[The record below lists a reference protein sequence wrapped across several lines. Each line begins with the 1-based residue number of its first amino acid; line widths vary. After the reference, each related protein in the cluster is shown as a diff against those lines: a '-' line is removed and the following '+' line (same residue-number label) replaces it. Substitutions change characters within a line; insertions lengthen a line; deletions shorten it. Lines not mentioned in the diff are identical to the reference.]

1 MHYNIYLAEK
11 IPAIEENKKE
21 SLEVLA
27 EIERL
32 KPDAAKKEF
41 KENWNARYGIKFLT
55 SRLTSFARE
64 VSDSVC
70 RRLEPF
76 RQDTDDPQY
85 LQFDDMT
92 EELKDE
98 YKNGTTTKVKL
109 PNGTYLEPYLNLDG
123 GYTVYNGK
131 VYKSE
136 FGQLKHRKRN
146 KRAKK
151 MQVVE
156 VPNRKLYKTYEEFA
170 DERYTFNPETGTY
183 GYFWNPQAFYDW
195 FSIGGRWPCEF
206 LVKEDCFE
214 SSLGEIDYDR
224 EPTKAPE
231 GYKWVCFARK
241 KDIQWQ
247 VMRDTQ
253 FKDLSED
260 YEYLRACFEA
270 GEMLKEEDKAH
281 NYYSIKENKILYWG
295 DIVYVAGETFQE
307 YLDRHNFND
316 KYGLLPYGFLS
327 IDDEYI
333 EREYVCIS
341 ISETDKKP
349 DIAVK
354 KREEWH
360 RLFEDFIESTNDED
374 VIVSVDIHM

>member
-27 EIERL
+27 EIDRL

-136 FGQLKHRKRN
+136 FGQLT
-146 KRAKK
+146 
-151 MQVVE
+151 V
-156 VPNRKLYKTYEEFA
+156 
-170 DERYTFNPETGTY
+170 TG
-183 GYFWNPQAFYDW
+183 
-195 FSIGGRWPCEF
+195 
-206 LVKEDCFE
+206 
-214 SSLGEIDYDR
+214 
-224 EPTKAPE
+224 
-231 GYKWVCFARK
+231 
-241 KDIQWQ
+241 
-247 VMRDTQ
+247 
-253 FKDLSED
+253 
-260 YEYLRACFEA
+260 
-270 GEMLKEEDKAH
+270 
-281 NYYSIKENKILYWG
+281 
-295 DIVYVAGETFQE
+295 
-307 YLDRHNFND
+307 
-316 KYGLLPYGFLS
+316 
-327 IDDEYI
+327 
-333 EREYVCIS
+333 
-341 ISETDKKP
+341 
-349 DIAVK
+349 
-354 KREEWH
+354 
-360 RLFEDFIESTNDED
+360 
-374 VIVSVDIHM
+374 